1 MYNKN
6 IKITL
11 ETGRMGF
18 LSSVSVDKEIENW
31 LEVKG
36 FQDKSCWIMS
46 DLMTVWWKS
55 QWAKNRNMVTAVL
68 TLVLG

>member
-18 LSSVSVDKEIENW
+18 LSSVSVDKEMENW

-36 FQDKSCWIMS
+36 FQDESC
-46 DLMTVWWKS
+46 
-55 QWAKNRNMVTAVL
+55 
-68 TLVLG
+68 